1 LGDAALSVAYK
12 YMKATGGAS
21 GTSEVSEASG
31 ATRRTGAW
39 GGDSVFIISCIDSQ
53 EWPEILDRFV
63 PIQLYSIFI
72 DSFIFLIPKQA
83 VPQVPCFK
91 RQLR

>member
-1 LGDAALSVAYK
+1 
-12 YMKATGGAS
+12 MKATGGAS
-21 GTSEVSEASG
+21 ETSGTSEVSKASG

-63 PIQLYSIFI
+63 PIQHFHN
-72 DSFIFLIPKQA
+72 LIPNSYSSCAPSPLFSVNK
-83 VPQVPCFK
+83 
-91 RQLR
+91 